1 MPKSQTHPSHYKDC
15 RFCSW
20 GRAASAAH
28 PMQSYQRTHC
38 LHGKGRAG
46 KHRVPQAQLSCR
58 VKTLVHATPGAWALR
73 PLLMWAFPQEITSPE
88 AEAQI
93 MSDAEGGLSPDPT
106 LIGITLFQLFD
117 LTRVNEAIPA
127 LKARQV
133 AKFAGSRSGF
143 LPWGKKLLI
152 LPLVFLEK

>member
-1 MPKSQTHPSHYKDC
+1 
-15 RFCSW
+15 
-20 GRAASAAH
+20 
-28 PMQSYQRTHC
+28 
-38 LHGKGRAG
+38 
-46 KHRVPQAQLSCR
+46 
-58 VKTLVHATPGAWALR
+58 
-73 PLLMWAFPQEITSPE
+73 
-88 AEAQI
+88 

-143 LPWGKKLLI
+143 LP
-152 LPLVFLEK
+152 